1 MNNLTPEQRARIVRA
16 KAHELEGRSLERG
29 VEDEL
34 GYLVADVA
42 LLFDLLAEHLEEHQE
57 TAGPIGRLRLS
68 DTADD

>member
-1 MNNLTPEQRARIVRA
+1 MQNLTPEQLARIVRA

-42 LLFDLLAEHLEEHQE
+42 FLFDIFADHLEEH
-57 TAGPIGRLRLS
+57 L
-68 DTADD
+68 AD